1 MENRNK
7 YWTFE
12 EEQILMYLY
21 KDKKPINEI
30 SKILKRSSFA
40 INSRLIKLNINNDS
54 SNNQEILEEIKDEL
68 KEIKNELK
76 RLSFIIEN
84 NNTQHNNANYS
95 WV

>member
-1 MENRNK
+1 MENSHK
-7 YWTFE
+7 YWTE
-12 EEQILMYLY
+12 NEEQILIDLY

-30 SKILKRSSFA
+30 SKILKRSSLA
-40 INSRLIKLNINNDS
+40 INARLIKLNINNDS
-54 SNNQEILEEIKDEL
+54 SNNKEILEEL

-84 NNTQHNNANYS
+84 ECVHKNYA